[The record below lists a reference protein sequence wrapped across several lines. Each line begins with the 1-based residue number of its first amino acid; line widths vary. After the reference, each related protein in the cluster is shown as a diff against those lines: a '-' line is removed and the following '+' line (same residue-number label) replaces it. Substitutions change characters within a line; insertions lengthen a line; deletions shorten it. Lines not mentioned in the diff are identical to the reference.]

1 MRAVSNRTAAILA
14 AAAFTGLSVSAASA
28 EVIATFGYTELNGS
42 YNNLDVDSNGDPL
55 YRATAVDTGSLQT
68 RGDVT
73 RLIPTGGT
81 ATFDTGFSSGGTGA
95 NYVAAISVIGFG
107 SSRGGVGSVTITDV
121 DGDTLSMAVN
131 GTWTPGPGTTGI
143 IYFNGLI
150 SNVLFASNGNG
161 IGDGTFDGTSGT
173 GFSTADL
180 TGVYSGALVQLSTRP
195 GVGFFQGNFSN
206 VSTLVTANI
215 VPAPGTV
222 ALAGIAGLVGLRR
235 RR

>member
-28 EVIATFGYTELNGS
+28 EVIATFGFTELNGS
-42 YNNLDVDSNGDPL
+42 YNNLDVDGSGNPL
-55 YRATAVDTGSLQT
+55 YRATSVDTGSLQT

-81 ATFDTGFSSGGTGA
+81 ATFDTGYSSTSTA
-95 NYVAAISVIGFG
+95 SYAAAISVIGFG
-107 SSRGGVGSVTITDV
+107 NSRPGVGSVTITDV

-131 GTWTPGPGTTGI
+131 GTWTPGPGSTGI
-143 IYFNGLI
+143 IYFNGLL
-150 SNVLFASNGNG
+150 SNVVFASNGNG
-161 IGDGTFDGTSGT
+161 IGDGTFNGTSGT

-180 TGVYSGALVQLSTRP
+180 TGIYSGALVQLSTRP

>member
-28 EVIATFGYTELNGS
+28 EVIATFGFTELNGS
-42 YNNLDVDSNGDPL
+42 YNNLDVDTNGDPL
-55 YRATAVDTGSLQT
+55 YRATSVNTGSLQT
-68 RGDVT
+68 RGDIT

-81 ATFDTGFSSGGTGA
+81 ATLDTGFATSSTA
-95 NYVAAISVIGFG
+95 SYNAAISVIGFG
-107 SSRGGVGSVTITDV
+107 ASRPGVGSVTITDV
-121 DGDTLSMAVN
+121 DGDTLSMSVA

-143 IYFNGLI
+143 IYFNGLL
-150 SNVLFASNGNG
+150 SNVIFASNGNG

-180 TGVYSGALVQLSTRP
+180 TGIYSGALVQLSTRP

-206 VSTLVTANI
+206 VSTLVNANI

>member
-42 YNNLDVDSNGDPL
+42 YNNLDVDTNGDPL
-55 YRATAVDTGSLQT
+55 YRATSVNTGSLQT

-81 ATFDTGFSSGGTGA
+81 ATFDTGFSTSSTA
-95 NYVAAISVIGFG
+95 SYAAAISVIGFG
-107 SSRGGVGSVTITDV
+107 ASRPGVGSVTITDV
-121 DGDTLSMAVN
+121 DGDTLSMSVA

-143 IYFNGLI
+143 IYFNGLL
-150 SNVLFASNGNG
+150 SNVAFASNGNG

-180 TGVYSGALVQLSTRP
+180 TGIYSGALVQLSTRP